1 MYWKNC
7 AAKTC
12 TCENSRNAEGKI
24 IPPEKR
30 QDILNE
36 LRQNYF
42 KKVHHKIS
50 KLLNNSTALKFV
62 RRKWIEVNDL
72 LNSQYSTNKN
82 IGLKTPMIRSDL
94 CGYSDAYFVLNRTT
108 NLRTGAS
115 NDMLRKEVKLE
126 NNAHFRSC
134 QGLF

>member
-1 MYWKNC
+1 MCWKNC
-7 AAKTC
+7 EAKTC
-12 TCENSRNAEGKI
+12 TCENSRNVEGKV

-30 QDILNE
+30 QEILSE
-36 LRQNYF
+36 FRQNYF

-72 LNSQYSTNKN
+72 LNGKYSTNKN

-94 CGYSDAYFVLNRTT
+94 CGYSDTYVVLNRQQILRLVGVMICFEKKL
-108 NLRTGAS
+108 NLKIMHHVGHA
-115 NDMLRKEVKLE
+115 
-126 NNAHFRSC
+126 
-134 QGLF
+134 